1 MKKWKPKGSTGT
13 GQCCRRCKSGR
24 KVGNQWVH
32 KYKIAQASHQ
42 AKGGAGRKAFK
53 NMMPAKL
60 HMELLKEALR
70 LKRRRERQHNE

>member
-1 MKKWKPKGSTGT
+1 MPEAACDSKGPNRQGARQTRATNG
-13 GQCCRRCKSGR
+13 
-24 KVGNQWVH
+24 WH

-70 LKRRRERQHNE
+70 LNKL